1 MRSYQRLAAAGIEYT
16 EHFTSSPW
24 TLPSIASLMTG
35 LPPDQHR
42 AGLSLSTHA
51 LLAKTPVPAGL
62 PSLPRTLGTNGYRT
76 HAIVTNPFLTSWYG
90 VDEGFCSFENVT
102 MGGELVRGLAHT
114 TPMRLARIL
123 APRARLAHNASGAN
137 LVGSPLPVTA
147 RSSCG
152 STSSTRTHP
161 TATATGTRPA

>member
-1 MRSYQRLAAAGIEYT
+1 RDSGHALRAHTARRLPSYQPLAAAGTQYT
-16 EHFTSSPW
+16 EPFTSSPW
-24 TLPSIASLMTG
+24 THPSIASLMTG

-51 LLAKTPVPAGL
+51 LLAKTPVPVGL

-102 MGGELVRGLAHT
+102 MGGGLVRGLAQT
-114 TPMRLARIL
+114 T
-123 APRARLAHNASGAN
+123 
-137 LVGSPLPVTA
+137 
-147 RSSCG
+147 
-152 STSSTRTHP
+152 
-161 TATATGTRPA
+161 